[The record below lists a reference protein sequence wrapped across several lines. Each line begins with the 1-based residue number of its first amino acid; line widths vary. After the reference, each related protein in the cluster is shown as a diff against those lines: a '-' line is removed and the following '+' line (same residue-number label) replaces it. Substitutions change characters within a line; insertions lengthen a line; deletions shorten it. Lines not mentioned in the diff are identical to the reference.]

1 MREYIVI
8 AAVAFRPAF
17 RSQTA
22 TDPGSVCLNQDHS
35 LFAYA
40 HIFAQNCCG
49 SRLHR
54 YPGV

>member
-40 HIFAQNCCG
+40 HIFAQN
-49 SRLHR
+49 
-54 YPGV
+54 